1 MEKGRGMVIRQI
13 QAVRRR
19 VFRTPAAPRRDLRG
33 RKLVVTGTSEHS
45 LGHATAKILLEWGA
59 DVTVTRRRD
68 TESLVGVLRSEVGNA
83 NAARVTGR
91 DLDLSSAESV
101 EAFASWYEAERGE
114 LDVLVNNAGIHLDL
128 LSRWKEPRRTEDGF
142 ELHWRTN
149 YLGTTHLTRRLLPL
163 LQESARKTRDARVVM
178 VVSKLHERGRN
189 RAFFEPPARY
199 GSWDAYGQS
208 KLGLMHFA
216 MELHR
221 RSVGGGLAAYCLHPG
236 EVFTNVADVGLAGH
250 PVLEGARNLLAPLEA
265 FALMSPVEGAQTSIF
280 CATAAEAQGGH
291 YYRDCSI
298 ARASNE
304 LADTS
309 VAARLWEENHAWVDS
324 LTRGADRRAADAAAR
339 GGG

>member
-19 VFRTPAAPRRDLRG
+19 VFRKPVAPRRDLRG
-33 RKLVVTGTSEHS
+33 RKLIVTGTSENS
-45 LGHATAKILLEWGA
+45 LGHATARILLEWGA
-59 DVTVTRRRD
+59 DVTVTRRRGA
-68 TESLVGVLRSEVGNA
+68 ESLAETLRSEVGRA

-101 EAFASWYEAERGE
+101 EAFACWYEAERGE

-163 LQESARKTRDARVVM
+163 LEESARKTHDARVVM

-189 RAFFEPPARY
+189 RAFFEPPAKY
-199 GSWDAYGQS
+199 SSWDAYGQS

-221 RSVGGGLAAYCLHPG
+221 RSAGGGLATHCLHPG
-236 EVFTNVADVGLAGH
+236 EVFTNVASAGLAGNS
-250 PVLEGARNLLAPLEA
+250 VVEGARSVLAPLEA

-280 CATAAEAQGGH
+280 CATAKEAEGGH

-298 ARASNE
+298 ARASRE

-309 VAARLWEENHAWVDS
+309 VAARLWDENQAWVES
-324 LTRGADRRAADAAAR
+324 HAR
-339 GGG
+339 